1 MLRNKKFLKLVAL
14 TTVGLILGAALF
26 WSLLGSVWTVWD
38 YQLLDLFY
46 QQAVRFHHG
55 PASSPQVVY
64 LYITDQ
70 TYHYFG
76 KNILD
81 RADLA
86 RINDALVQLGTEAV
100 AYDIIFSRPSNVT
113 SDHRFTESIQNLGK
127 VYLPIGFELSEQA
140 RPFKW
145 EPGTAYQRLKNDF
158 LKKPVERGTPRPFYA
173 ARAIMQLDDFS
184 QAVAGS
190 GHISA
195 RSDADGVYRHAVML
209 AKVDSLYLPS
219 LSLAMF
225 LDYVD
230 VALDEMVVD
239 WGQEIRIPAN
249 GKNLLDQE
257 VVIPID
263 LRGRAFI
270 PYPNLWGQDFK
281 QMGAHT
287 LLELFEDENLRG
299 NLTEFFEG
307 KFVLIGDVSAGT
319 TDLGQTPLETETP
332 LIAMHAA
339 LLNGLLTNSF
349 YGKWSFGKTLSLIVL
364 LGTLMGLS
372 ASLRFSWLL
381 YVVGG
386 ISLVAIAVLTWT
398 QITQAVLLPVAA
410 LGGSSLFLFFG
421 LVAGVQMATSK
432 ERAFIRSAFSRYVPE
447 KVVDELLAKPE
458 LLQLGGEERIVTV
471 LFSDLEGFTTISETM
486 PPKEL
491 VKLLNHYLTE
501 MTEIILA
508 EGGIIDKFEGD
519 AIMAEFGIPIPVLD
533 HAERAVR
540 AALKMQR
547 RMRELRPIW
556 AQDDLPE
563 LRCRI
568 GINTGAMIVGNM
580 GSHQVFDYT
589 VIGDAVN
596 LAARLEGANKNYN
609 TELMI
614 SESTYSQLTPNKFKT
629 RFLDEIKVKGKSRP
643 IKVFEVCNE
652 TQSD

>member
-1 MLRNKKFLKLVAL
+1 MAL
-14 TTVGLILGAALF
+14 TTVGLLSGVALF
-26 WSLLGSVWTVWD
+26 WNLLGTVWTAWD
-38 YQLLDLFY
+38 FQLLDHFY
-46 QQAVRFHHG
+46 LQAVKFHHG
-55 PASSPQVVY
+55 PASSPQIVY
-64 LYITDQ
+64 LYITDR

-86 RINDALVQLGTEAV
+86 RINDALAQLRAEAV
-100 AYDIIFSRPSNVT
+100 AYDIIFSRPGNPL
-113 SDHRFTESIQNLGK
+113 SDRRFTESLQNLGN
-127 VYLPIGFELSEQA
+127 VYLPVGFELSEQA

-145 EPGTAYQRLKNDF
+145 EPGAAYQRLKNDF
-158 LKKPVERGTPRPFYA
+158 LKQPIEKGKARPLYA
-173 ARAIMQLDDFS
+173 ARAIMQLDDLS
-184 QAVAGS
+184 QTAVSS

-195 RSDADGVYRHAVML
+195 LSDADGVYRHAVML

-230 VALDEMVVD
+230 VALDKMVVD
-239 WGQEIRIPAN
+239 WGKEIRIPAN
-249 GKNLLDQE
+249 EKNFLEQE

-263 LRGRAFI
+263 QSGRAYI
-270 PYPNLWGQDFK
+270 PYPNVWGQDFK

-299 NLTEFFEG
+299 NLIEFFEG

-319 TDLGQTPLETETP
+319 TDLGQTPLETEAP

-349 YGKWSFGKTLSLIVL
+349 YEKWYFSKTLGLIVL
-364 LGTLMGLS
+364 FGILMGLS
-372 ASLRFSWLL
+372 ACLRFSWLL

-386 ISLVAIAVLTWT
+386 GVLAATLVLTWI
-398 QITQAVLLPVAA
+398 QITNQALVPMATI
-410 LGGSSLFLFFG
+410 GGSSLFLFFG
-421 LVAGVQMATSK
+421 LVVGVQVATSK
-432 ERAFIRSAFSRYVPE
+432 ERAFIRNAFSRYVPE
-447 KVVDELLAKPE
+447 EVVDELLAKPE

-491 VKLLNHYLTE
+491 VKLLNHYLSE

-519 AIMAEFGIPIPVLD
+519 AIMAEFGIPIPVPD

-540 AALKMQR
+540 AALNMQR
-547 RMRELRPIW
+547 RMRELRRIW
-556 AQDDLPE
+556 AQDGVPE

-596 LAARLEGANKNYN
+596 LAARLESANKGYH

-614 SESTYSQLTPNKFKT
+614 SESTHSQLPPNTFKT
-629 RFLDEIKVKGKSRP
+629 RFLDEIKVKGKSRA
-643 IKVFEVCNE
+643 IKVFEVYAP
-652 TQSD
+652 

>member
-1 MLRNKKFLKLVAL
+1 VLRNKKFLKVVALVA
-14 TTVGLILGAALF
+14 VGLLSGVALVWTFLGT
-26 WSLLGSVWTVWD
+26 VWTVWD
-38 YQLLDLFY
+38 YQLLDFFY
-46 QQAVRFHHG
+46 KPAVRFHHG
-55 PASSPQVVY
+55 PVSSPQVVY
-64 LYITDQ
+64 LHITDR

-81 RADLA
+81 RSDLA
-86 RINDALVQLGTEAV
+86 RLNDALAQLGAEAV
-100 AYDIIFSRPSNVT
+100 AYDIIFSRPSNAL

-145 EPGTAYQRLKNDF
+145 EPGAAYQRLKSDF
-158 LKKPVERGTPRPFYA
+158 LKQPIEKGTARPFYA
-173 ARAIMQLDDFS
+173 TRAIMQLDDLS
-184 QAVAGS
+184 QAAVGS

-195 RSDADGVYRHAVML
+195 PSDADGVYRHAVML

-225 LDYVD
+225 LDYAH

-239 WGQEIRIPAN
+239 WGKEIRIPAN
-249 GKNLLDQE
+249 EKNLLDQE

-263 LRGRAFI
+263 QSGRAFI
-270 PYPNLWGQDFK
+270 PYSNVWGQDFK
-281 QMGAHT
+281 QMDVHT
-287 LLELFEDENLRG
+287 LLESFEDENLRG
-299 NLTEFFEG
+299 NLLEFFEG

-319 TDLGQTPLETETP
+319 TDLGQTPLEKEAP

-339 LLNGLLTNSF
+339 VLNGLLSNSF
-349 YGKWSFGKTLSLIVL
+349 YEKGSFCKTLSVIVL
-364 LGTLMGLS
+364 LGMLMGLS

-386 ISLVAIAVLTWT
+386 ATLVVITVLTWIK
-398 QITQAVLLPVAA
+398 ITNQVLVPVATI
-410 LGGSSLFLFFG
+410 GGSSLFIFFG

-432 ERAFIRSAFSRYVPE
+432 ERAFIRNAFSRYVPE

-486 PPKEL
+486 PPNEL

-519 AIMAEFGIPIPVLD
+519 AIMAEFGIPIPVPD

-540 AALKMQR
+540 AALNMQR
-547 RMRELRPIW
+547 RMRDLRPIW
-556 AQDDLPE
+556 AQNGLPE

-568 GINTGAMIVGNM
+568 GINTGTMVVGNM

-596 LAARLEGANKNYN
+596 LAARLESANKGYN

-614 SESTYSQLTPNKFKT
+614 SEFTHSQLTPHKFKT
-629 RFLDEIKVKGKSRP
+629 RFLDEIHVKGKSRS
-643 IKVFEVCNE
+643 IKVFEVCD
-652 TQSD
+652 S